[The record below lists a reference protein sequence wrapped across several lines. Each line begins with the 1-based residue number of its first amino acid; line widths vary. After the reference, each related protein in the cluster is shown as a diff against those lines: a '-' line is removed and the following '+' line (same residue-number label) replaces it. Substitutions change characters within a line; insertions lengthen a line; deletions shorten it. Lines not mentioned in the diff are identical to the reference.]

1 MKQPHHEMRSIHNLI
16 QKNVSVLTVIL
27 AAIVILDIEVFIAD
41 YNCGSKVKDMF
52 SEVVAKI
59 ILTDTFEELY

>member
-1 MKQPHHEMRSIHNLI
+1 M
-16 QKNVSVLTVIL
+16 L
-27 AAIVILDIEVFIAD
+27 ATIVILDIEVFIAD